1 MPQRHK
7 ATKKSLLT
15 LCLSV
20 FVARLKS
27 LSDKLHKTKGI
38 VLRTVKYGET
48 SIIVTIFTELFGV
61 QSYLV
66 NGVRTSTKK
75 GTGKANLFQPSAIL
89 DMVVYH
95 SELKHLNRIKEF
107 KWSYIYQHILS
118 DVRMNAVALFM
129 VELLTKCLKQPEGN
143 PDLFHFVED
152 VFIKLD
158 ESNVAVMAN
167 LPLFFALHLP
177 FHFGF
182 RITDNHNVEN
192 PFLDLQEGKYIQEQ
206 PHHPHFLEDK
216 QAAVTSQL
224 LKVMQPQEL
233 EDIKLNHDFR
243 RNLLFIYETY
253 YALHIPD
260 FGTMKS
266 LPVLKEILS

>member
-1 MPQRHK
+1 M
-7 ATKKSLLT
+7 
-15 LCLSV
+15 
-20 FVARLKS
+20 
-27 LSDKLHKTKGI
+27 
-38 VLRTVKYGET
+38 LRTVKYGET

-89 DMVVYH
+89 DLVVYH
-95 SELKHLNRIKEF
+95 NELKHLNRIKEF
-107 KWSYIYQHILS
+107 KWTYLYKNIFS
-118 DVRMNAVALFM
+118 DVPKNAVSLFM

-143 PDLFHFVED
+143 SELFHFTED
-152 VFIKLD
+152 IFMQLD
-158 ESNVAVMAN
+158 ESSGAIMAN
-167 LPLFFALHLP
+167 IPLFFALHLP

-182 RITDNHNVEN
+182 RITDNYSEKN
-192 PFLDLQEGKYIQEQ
+192 PFLDLQEGSFVNEQ
-206 PHHPHFLEDK
+206 PRHPHFLEDK

-224 LKVMQPQEL
+224 LQVMQPEEL

-243 RNLLFIYETY
+243 RHLLQRYEDY
-253 YALHIPD
+253 YRLHIQD

-266 LPVLKEILS
+266 LPVLREVLG

>member
-1 MPQRHK
+1 M
-7 ATKKSLLT
+7 T
-15 LCLSV
+15 
-20 FVARLKS
+20 
-27 LSDKLHKTKGI
+27 DKLHKTKGI
-38 VLRTVKYGET
+38 VLLTVKYGET

-75 GTGKANLFQPSAIL
+75 GTGKANLFQPTAIL
-89 DMVVYH
+89 DLVVYH
-95 SELKHLNRIKEF
+95 NELKHLNRIKEF
-107 KWSYIYQHILS
+107 RWSYLYQHILS
-118 DVRMNAVALFM
+118 DVRKNAVALFM
-129 VELLTKCLKQPEGN
+129 VELLTKCLKQPESN
-143 PDLFHFVED
+143 PDLFHFTED
-152 VFIKLD
+152 IFMKLD
-158 ESNVAVMAN
+158 EGSRAMMAN

-177 FHFGF
+177 LHFGF
-182 RITDNHNVEN
+182 RITDNYNDDH
-192 PFLDLQEGKYIQEQ
+192 PFLDLQEGKFVGEQ
-206 PHHPHFLEDK
+206 PRHPHFLEDK

-224 LKVMQPQEL
+224 LKVMQPGEL

-243 RNLLFIYETY
+243 RNLLYVFETY

>member
-1 MPQRHK
+1 M
-7 ATKKSLLT
+7 
-15 LCLSV
+15 
-20 FVARLKS
+20 
-27 LSDKLHKTKGI
+27 
-38 VLRTVKYGET
+38 LRTVKYGET

-89 DMVVYH
+89 DLVVYH
-95 SELKHLNRIKEF
+95 NELKHLNRIKEF
-107 KWSYIYQHILS
+107 KWAYLYKNIFS
-118 DVRMNAVALFM
+118 DVPKNAVSLFM

-143 PDLFHFVED
+143 SELFHFTED
-152 VFIKLD
+152 IFMQLD
-158 ESNVAVMAN
+158 ESSGAIMAN
-167 LPLFFALHLP
+167 IPLFFALHLP

-182 RITDNHNVEN
+182 RITDNYSEKN
-192 PFLDLQEGKYIQEQ
+192 PFLDLQEGSFVNEQ
-206 PHHPHFLEDK
+206 PRHPHFLEDK

-224 LKVMQPQEL
+224 LQVMQPEEL

-243 RNLLFIYETY
+243 RHLLQRYEDY
-253 YALHIPD
+253 YRLHIQD

-266 LPVLKEILS
+266 LPVLREVLG